1 MLSRR
6 LLIALSA
13 AAPLALAGKA
23 TLSADAYPS
32 RVITMVV
39 PYAAGGPSDTVA
51 RLLAE
56 PMTRV
61 LGQQVIVENVGGA
74 SGTIGAARVARADPD
89 GYTILLH
96 TSAHAT
102 NTLLYRKLRFD
113 AATDFVPVGVTTI
126 VPMTVVGRKDLPPNS
141 AAELLEYIRANPEKI
156 TIGNAGVGGPS
167 HLCGMLL
174 MSRLDTP
181 MITVPYK
188 GTGPAMTDLLGGQID
203 LICDQST
210 NTVGHIKS
218 GAVKPYAVTTKER
231 AAALPDLPT
240 LAESGLENFE
250 MVIWQGLFAPKGTPP
265 EVLDK
270 LEQALREALKDPKV
284 NERLNDLAAE
294 TPPPELATSEGLQR
308 QFDAEIALWKPL
320 IEKAGVYAD

>member
-1 MLSRR
+1 MRAVGMGSADPERRPLAVQAQLDPPALHHRR
-6 LLIALSA
+6 LGLPWLSEQRGVAYVEPTLAYRLICGCA
-13 AAPLALAGKA
+13 AALAGKA

-56 PMTRV
+56 PMTRG

-113 AATDFVPVGVTTI
+113 AAADFAPVADHDRADDG
-126 VPMTVVGRKDLPPNS
+126 GGQEDLPPNS
-141 AAELLEYIRANPEKI
+141 AAELLEHIRANPEKI

-188 GTGPAMTDLLGGQID
+188 GAARRFRPTCWVAR
-203 LICDQST
+203 ST
-210 NTVGHIKS
+210 
-218 GAVKPYAVTTKER
+218 
-231 AAALPDLPT
+231 
-240 LAESGLENFE
+240 
-250 MVIWQGLFAPKGTPP
+250 
-265 EVLDK
+265 
-270 LEQALREALKDPKV
+270 
-284 NERLNDLAAE
+284 
-294 TPPPELATSEGLQR
+294 
-308 QFDAEIALWKPL
+308 
-320 IEKAGVYAD
+320 

>member
-39 PYAAGGPSDTVA
+39 PYAAGGPRSDTVA

-56 PMTRV
+56 PMTRG

-113 AATDFVPVGVTTI
+113 AAADFAPVGVTTI

-141 AAELLEYIRANPEKI
+141 AAELLEHIRANPEKI

-188 GTGPAMTDLLGGQID
+188 GTGPAITDLLGGQID
-203 LICDQST
+203 LICDRVDQHGGPHQVRRGEALCGDHEGARSSPARSADPCQNRGWRT
-210 NTVGHIKS
+210 SRWSS
-218 GAVKPYAVTTKER
+218 GR
-231 AAALPDLPT
+231 GC
-240 LAESGLENFE
+240 SH
-250 MVIWQGLFAPKGTPP
+250 PK
-265 EVLDK
+265 
-270 LEQALREALKDPKV
+270 ALRRRRWTSWREACGKRSRIP
-284 NERLNDLAAE
+284 R
-294 TPPPELATSEGLQR
+294 
-308 QFDAEIALWKPL
+308 
-320 IEKAGVYAD
+320 